1 MNFTLRAFR
10 KNKRKQ
16 EKTKENTT
24 NIFSYIIIS
33 FFVFIKAQSVKSNNK
48 IY

>member
-10 KNKRKQ
+10 KI
-16 EKTKENTT
+16 KENKKKQKKIQQ
-24 NIFSYIIIS
+24 IFFLLLLYL
-33 FFVFIKAQSVKSNNK
+33 FFFIKAQSVKSNNK

>member
-10 KNKRKQ
+10 KI
-16 EKTKENTT
+16 KENKKKQKKIQQ
-24 NIFSYIIIS
+24 IFFLILLY

>member
-10 KNKRKQ
+10 KIRENKKKQ
-16 EKTKENTT
+16 KK
-24 NIFSYIIIS
+24 IQQIFFSYFIIS